1 MSTTKAIQTMPKPSH
16 SVPGTASC
24 ATKTPQINCRTGARN
39 CSRPTVDSG
48 RLLAL
53 AANRINGTTV
63 TSPAP
68 TSRAVTGQE
77 AWPNVARCAAWR

>member
-1 MSTTKAIQTMPKPSH
+1 VSTVSAIQTIPKPTH

-24 ATKTPQINCRTGARN
+24 ATKTPQDSWRIGARN

-48 RLLAL
+48 RLLVL
-53 AANRINGTTV
+53 AAKQINGITV

-68 TSRAVTGQE
+68 ASSAVTCQA
-77 AWPNVARCAAWR
+77 AWPNTAWWVVCR